1 MKERYG
7 TTTNS
12 DCIQHAIANIVWN
25 KACGNVDVRKLV
37 MFFNETVFNFIRNF
51 IPHETVTFD
60 DKDPP
65 RITSHIKKMINDK
78 NLAFKR
84 FVKRKDFVNNSG
96 NLKRFSSP
104 QNKLSSLIETLKRE
118 YFSIRYLGIKKTKV
132 HFYVLRK

>member
-1 MKERYG
+1 MKLSLILFEISFL
-7 TTTNS
+7 T
-12 DCIQHAIANIVWN
+12 
-25 KACGNVDVRKLV
+25 KL
-37 MFFNETVFNFIRNF
+37 
-51 IPHETVTFD
+51 TFD

-78 NLAFKR
+78 NLVFKR

-118 YFSIRYLGIKKTKV
+118 YFSIRYLGIEKAKV